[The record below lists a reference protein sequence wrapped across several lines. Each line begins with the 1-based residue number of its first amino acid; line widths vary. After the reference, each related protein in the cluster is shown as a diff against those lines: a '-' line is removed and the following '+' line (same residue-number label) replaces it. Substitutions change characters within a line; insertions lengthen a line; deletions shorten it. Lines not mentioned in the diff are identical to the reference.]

1 MLDLSAY
8 NVRNFEVKVT
18 GAHLN
23 LLPPKM
29 KHIKKLNA
37 IAKQLKKNEDLEG
50 ITDIVRLILERNDKN
65 RKFDDAF
72 IDKMSYVESKLLIQ
86 EYMKWVNSIN
96 KNPNSASPSV
106 HQQSRKGI

>member
-8 NVRNFEVKVT
+8 NVRKLEVKVT
-18 GAHLN
+18 GAQLN

-37 IAKQLKKNEDLEG
+37 IAKQLKKNENLEG

-72 IDKMSYVESKLLIQ
+72 IDKMSYIESKLLIQ

-96 KNPNSASPSV
+96 KNPNFASLPA
-106 HQQSRKGI
+106 QQ